1 MMKQNFVVLALAALC
16 IAVSAQS
23 KPHMAAEQAT
33 FNLGADGP
41 LVQRPVVLSDAE
53 LAALASAE
61 ILKRESDQDPPIT
74 KLTRE
79 GLEAGVIHLNGPNEK
94 DLIVVGSGAPFI
106 GANIGPF
113 WVIRDL
119 PAGPEVVFS
128 TIALGLTIQK
138 TRFNGLR
145 NIEAFA
151 VSGWG
156 TTIIDFRFN
165 STKYVQYRDRSKR
178 RSK

>member
-1 MMKQNFVVLALAALC
+1 MRPLSIIFVLAALC
-16 IAVSAQS
+16 IVSTAQS
-23 KPHMAAEQAT
+23 KPHPAAEQST
-33 FNLGADGP
+33 FNLGADDP
-41 LVQRPVVLSDAE
+41 LVQHPVLLSDSE
-53 LAALASAE
+53 LSVLADDE
-61 ILKRESDQDPPIT
+61 IMHKELDHDPPIL

-79 GLEAGVIHLNGPNEK
+79 GLESGVIHLNGPSER
-94 DLIVVGSGAPFI
+94 DLVVVGSGAPFL

-119 PAGPEVVFS
+119 PTGPQVVFS

-138 TRFNGLR
+138 TRFKGLR

-165 STKYVQYRDRSKR
+165 GRKYVNFRDRSKPQ
-178 RSK
+178 SK